1 MFVLKGLSDF
11 KRWWLKDSPWHR
23 SFFGLLK
30 SPVTYAALSQ
40 QIRKRE
46 LMNTNKQIIEN
57 AGDTL
62 SVAAY
67 VAFIFTTGS
76 VVYKTLNHFPPKSY
90 TFEIALLCLMTFSIF
105 AHRIV
110 TQQYNLPFCLFAPPT
125 APLYKRDFKQRAP
138 HYLMEAMV
146 FSLIFITVAL
156 FLLDK
161 PYVFTPV
168 ATNKGVQLLFDL
180 CVATAFSFVANL
192 AWFEF
197 NIYKYEQAHNTAD

>member
-1 MFVLKGLSDF
+1 
-11 KRWWLKDSPWHR
+11 
-23 SFFGLLK
+23 
-30 SPVTYAALSQ
+30 
-40 QIRKRE
+40 
-46 LMNTNKQIIEN
+46 MNTNKRIIEN

-76 VVYKTLNHFPPKSY
+76 LVYKALNHFTPKSY

-105 AHRIV
+105 THRII
-110 TQQYNLPFCLFAPPT
+110 TQEYNLPVCLFTDST
-125 APLYKRDFKQRAP
+125 APLYKRDFKERTL
-138 HYLMEAMV
+138 HYLIEAMV
-146 FSLIFITVAL
+146 FSLLFITVAL

-161 PYVFTPV
+161 AYVFTPV
-168 ATNKGVQLLFDL
+168 ANNKGIQLLFDMW
-180 CVATAFSFVANL
+180 VATAFSFVTNL